1 MLKSLH
7 IYFYAFAESFVSF
20 ANLDLVFEKT
30 KMPRHGQIKKN
41 YQFFELVELYNAK
54 ILMFGIL
61 FYFF

>member
-7 IYFYAFAESFVSF
+7 IYFYAFAEFFLSF

-30 KMPRHGQIKKN
+30 KMPRHGQIKN
-41 YQFFELVELYNAK
+41 YQLFELVELYNAK

-61 FYFF
+61 L